1 MAEYHVTF
9 ARSARKELE
18 ALDAALI
25 ARIFPRIERLAG
37 NPRPMNSIKVK
48 GQGSLWRI
56 RVGNYRV
63 IYSIDDRNRIV
74 DIVVVRHRK
83 DAYR

>member
-18 ALDAALI
+18 ALDAALV

-37 NPRPMNSIKVK
+37 NPRPMNAIKVK
-48 GQGSLWRI
+48 GHGTYGVFASAATGLFTQSMIAIGSWI
-56 RVGNYRV
+56 
-63 IYSIDDRNRIV
+63 SWP
-74 DIVVVRHRK
+74 
-83 DAYR
+83 

>member
-18 ALDAALI
+18 ALDAALVT
-25 ARIFPRIERLAG
+25 RIFPRIERLAG

-48 GQGSLWRI
+48 GQGISGGSGWAITALSTRSMIAAESWT
-56 RVGNYRV
+56 
-63 IYSIDDRNRIV
+63 SWP
-74 DIVVVRHRK
+74 
-83 DAYR
+83 